1 MVSSNVMKN
10 KFPAEMSYIGV
21 ICASWKL
28 RRKFFPLKREHLPSK
43 SANYLSIAPFFAL
56 NHIFFSANEE
66 ALLKFS
72 NQLLVKRNQAN
83 CRKVKNNFCNLFKPA
98 KKKNKKTCTDLNILH
113 LSIPQM
119 WRKPVYIVSYNLW
132 LHRLIH
138 WDMLMPLCHRWYS
151 IHKGHNDSLLLLS
164 DT

>member
-1 MVSSNVMKN
+1 MKN

-28 RRKFFPLKREHLPSK
+28 RRKFLPLKREHFTIWISKLFINRTIFCSK
-43 SANYLSIAPFFAL
+43 SHLFLSQRGSF
-56 NHIFFSANEE
+56 
-66 ALLKFS
+66 LKFS
-72 NQLLVKRNQAN
+72 NQLLVKRNQSN

-98 KKKNKKTCTDLNILH
+98 KKKNKKTCTDFNILH

-119 WRKPVYIVSYNLW
+119 WHKPVYIVSYNLW